1 MLAGYRPFEGEEEVE
16 LLRSIAR
23 YNYVYPSKFP
33 ECAKEIIGSL
43 LTKRRKR
50 LGGGTNGVKEIKENN
65 YFSEIDWSALFQMDI
80 HSPLH
85 LKTDIKGKES
95 EIVRTPY
102 LSFLEESQSNGD
114 ATISR
119 DLEVLMGEF
128 MD

>member
-1 MLAGYRPFEGEEEVE
+1 MLAGHRPFEGDEEVE

-33 ECAKEIIGSL
+33 ACAKEITGSL
-43 LTKRRKR
+43 LIKRRKR
-50 LGGGTNGVKEIKENN
+50 LGGGTDGTKDIKEHK
-65 YFSEIDWSALFQMDI
+65 YFSGIDWSALFQMDI
-80 HSPLH
+80 HSPL
-85 LKTDIKGKES
+85 KFETKAKKN
-95 EIVRTPY
+95 EIVGMSY

-114 ATISR
+114 STISR